1 MKKLLLGIFSAVAF
15 ICDVWAAED
24 VKFIEI
30 GWDFLTSDSMVKN
43 IAEVENSPMDGAGIQ
58 MIGVNEKNESYYLT
72 WIHSNTFKPFNHFTG
87 SIDKLQALKSPKVAN
102 SFVQVG
108 INPGKIDIFDDAAWE
123 NVVQNYRTAARVAK
137 AAGMRGI
144 MLDPEAYVAGANQFG
159 YSHQPEKAKHSYA
172 EYLVKTRQ
180 RGKAVMAAIATEY
193 PDMDL
198 LILYMYCY
206 NYREHR
212 PGAESRNTLNSF
224 TAAFFDGM
232 IEAAPAAMNIFDGQ
246 ESSYVFNGFMDFA
259 YGKVISSQGVLPYV
273 APDVR
278 DKYRAMV
285 KYAPAIYLDRYL
297 PADQFSSPIDLRGM
311 KPAVRLLVNL
321 MAARRVS
328 DGYIWVYNER
338 YRWWPTHV
346 KSVQRQYWHEV
357 IPGCDTAFNI
367 ARNPETF
374 AHELLRSGKM
384 EQSENLI
391 ADWKKFTGYHSP
403 SWQDVKV
410 VSTDDSGILIRKAW
424 GKAGAKYTI
433 AANPGD
439 VFFVSASAIVQGIGY
454 PAIRVVYKRGQ
465 HPLTAFSDADDFVT
479 RVINGKLAT
488 MVVVPDDAD
497 SVEIIFSGEAQDI
510 NSNTGIISFRN
521 MQIKRFTLQ

>member
-1 MKKLLLGIFSAVAF
+1 MVLLACFFSAA
-15 ICDVWAAED
+15 AAED

-30 GWDFLTSDSMVKN
+30 GWDFLTSDSFATN
-43 IAEVENSPMDGAGIQ
+43 IATVTASPMDGAGVQ
-58 MIGVNEKNESYYLT
+58 MVGVNENNESYYLT
-72 WIHSNTFKPFNHFTG
+72 WVHMDALKPFEHF
-87 SIDKLQALKSPKVAN
+87 SRAIARLRALNSPKVAN

-108 INPGKIDIFDDAAWE
+108 INPGRIDIFDDAAWE

-144 MLDPEAYVAGANQFG
+144 MLDPEAYVAGANQLA
-159 YSHQPEKAKHSYA
+159 YSTQPQKAQHTYA

-180 RGKAVMAAIATEY
+180 RGKAVMEAIAAEF

-198 LILYMYCY
+198 LVLYMYSF
-206 NYREHR
+206 NYRDHR

-232 IEAAPAAMNIFDGQ
+232 IEAAPAEMNIFDGQ
-246 ESSYVFNGFMDFA
+246 EDSYAFNGFMDFA

-297 PADQFSSPIDLRGM
+297 PADQFPTPLDLRGM

-338 YRWWPTHV
+338 YRWWYTHSQNV
-346 KSVQRQYWHEV
+346 KKQYWREV
-357 IPGCDTAFNI
+357 IPGCETAFLI

-391 ADWKKFTGYHSP
+391 ADWKKFTGYNAP
-403 SWQDVKV
+403 SWQDVKS
-410 VSTDDSGILIRKAW
+410 VSTDNSGILIRKAW
-424 GKAGAKYTI
+424 GKAGAKYTLTVK
-433 AANPGD
+433 PGD
-439 VFFVSASAIVQGIGY
+439 IFLVSASAGVQGIGY

-465 HPLTAFSDADDFVT
+465 HPLTAFSDTDDFVT
-479 RVINGKLAT
+479 RMIDGKLAT

>member
-1 MKKLLLGIFSAVAF
+1 MKKVIIFFLSVASLCRL
-15 ICDVWAAED
+15 IAAED
-24 VKFIEI
+24 VKFIEL
-30 GWDFLTSDSMVKN
+30 GWDFLTSDSIAAN
-43 IAEVENSPMDGAGIQ
+43 IREVENSPMDGAGIQ
-58 MIGVNEKNESYYLT
+58 IIGINEKGESYYLT
-72 WIHSNTFKPFNHFTG
+72 WLHLNTFKPFEHF
-87 SIDKLQALKSPKVAN
+87 SRAIARLRALNSPKVAN

-108 INPGKIDIFDDAAWE
+108 INPGRIDIFDDAAWE
-123 NVVQNYRTAARVAK
+123 KVVQNYRTAARVAK

-159 YSHQPEKAKHSYA
+159 YSNQPQRAQHTYA
-172 EYLVKTRQ
+172 EYLVKARQ
-180 RGKAVMAAIATEY
+180 RGKAVMEAIAAEF

-198 LILYMYCY
+198 LVLYMYCF
-206 NYREHR
+206 NYRDHR

-232 IEAAPAAMNIFDGQ
+232 IEAAPAEMNIFDGQ
-246 ESSYVFNGFMDFA
+246 ETSYDFNSPLDFA
-259 YGKVISSQGVLPYV
+259 YGKVLSTRGVLPYV

-297 PADQFSSPIDLRGM
+297 PQELFRTPHDFKGM
-311 KPAVRLLVNL
+311 APAVRLLVNL

-374 AHELLRSGKM
+374 AHELIRSGRM
-384 EQSENLI
+384 QSVENLI
-391 ADWKKFTGYHSP
+391 ADWKQFTRFHAP
-403 SWQDVKV
+403 SWQDAGA
-410 VSTDDSGILIRKAW
+410 VSVENNTLVIRKAW
-424 GKAGAKYTI
+424 GKAGAKYTFN
-433 AANPGD
+433 AAPGD
-439 VFFVSASAIVQGIGY
+439 IFFVSASVSKRGLGY
-454 PAIRVVYKRGQ
+454 PAIRVIFKNGDK
-465 HPLTAFSDADDFVT
+465 PLYSLFGADELIT
-479 RVINGKLAT
+479 RVVDGRLAS
-488 MVVVPDDAD
+488 MVVVPDGAD
-497 SVEIIFSGEAQDI
+497 GMEIIFAGEAQDI
-510 NSNTGIISFRN
+510 SSASGRIFFNN
-521 MQIKRFTLQ
+521 MEVKRFTL